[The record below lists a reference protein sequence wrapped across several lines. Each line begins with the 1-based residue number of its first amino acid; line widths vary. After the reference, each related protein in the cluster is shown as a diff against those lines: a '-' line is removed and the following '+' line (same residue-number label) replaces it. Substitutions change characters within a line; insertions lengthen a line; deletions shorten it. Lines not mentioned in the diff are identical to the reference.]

1 MSIPTSKTEAV
12 TTLMSDIKR
21 LKSKAALL
29 AEQKI
34 PEDEYFRDLEIFEQF
49 WAGVL
54 AGYVEEQL
62 QRVEG
67 YKKVLERLQS
77 ISSRLGKQVDPRQ
90 TGDTL

>member
-1 MSIPTSKTEAV
+1 VSIPTSKTEAV
-12 TTLMSDIKR
+12 TTLMSDIKI

-34 PEDEYFRDLEIFEQF
+34 PADEYFRDLAIFEQF
-49 WAGVL
+49 WVGVL

-77 ISSRLGKQVDPRQ
+77 INSRLGKPVDPPQ